1 MKDETILLNK
11 FKLDRY
17 SPLVE
22 DALLINLDL
31 KKYRDAKSTLLHA
44 TILGL
49 FENKKELVIFFYLPE
64 PGQYLSEVV
73 INKHRYGV
81 QIQDEEGFVHKYVIT
96 TPFKPGKLEVSEYV
110 FVDDVLKR
118 TTLHVQEDHIFG
130 VLNDHYYYDS
140 KKYYQTQLEGELLYD
155 IIDMSTV
162 QNKVED
168 FLGRPFLYKDISSLK
183 AKATKLYYV
192 AFNLFDS
199 IQKQYLTPEHVVEM
213 RVSYEEKRYVYQAKK
228 VIDEKDIDPSVDGD
242 VFLLN
247 KNETI
252 AKEPRKIETG
262 EKSDWN
268 LIQNFF
274 TYKQYR
280 YHSIY
285 KINDQVKV
293 KEKQT
298 QNYTYVLVIG
308 PKFGYRY
315 SQAILKRKN
324 GTDYDYEETTLSK
337 IKIYHLTYQEKG
349 HRYAV
354 PVQSL
359 VYETDKKARL
369 PRVRHRMKMFFKTLA
384 KVVVAPIKFLFG
396 ATGFIYQLIRWIFK
410 HWKLLLILLVA
421 SLLVYLGVQ
430 IAGWFQ

>member
-1 MKDETILLNK
+1 MKDETVLLHK

-31 KKYRDAKSTLLHA
+31 KKYRDQKASLLQA

-64 PGQYLSEVV
+64 PGQYLSEIV
-73 INKHRYGV
+73 INKQRYGV
-81 QIQDEEGFVHKYVIT
+81 QIQDEEGFVHKYVIP
-96 TPFKPGKLEVSEYV
+96 TPFKPGTLEITEYV
-110 FVDDVLKR
+110 FIDDVLKR
-118 TTLHVQEDHIFG
+118 TTFAVKEEHIFG
-130 VLNDHYYYDS
+130 VLNDQYYYDS
-140 KKYYQTQLEGELLYD
+140 KKYYQTQLEGELLFD

-168 FLGRPFLYKDISSLK
+168 LLGRPFFYRDISSLK

-199 IQKQYLTPEHVVEM
+199 KQNKYFIPEDIVEM
-213 RVSYEEKRYVYQAKK
+213 KVNYEEKRYVYQAKK
-228 VIDEKDIDPSVDGD
+228 LKDESDIDPTIDGETFTLD
-242 VFLLN
+242 
-247 KNETI
+247 KKETI

-274 TYKQYR
+274 SYKQYR
-280 YHSIY
+280 YESIY
-285 KINDQVKV
+285 KINDQVKL
-293 KEKQT
+293 KDKQSH
-298 QNYTYVLVIG
+298 NYSYVLVIG

-315 SQAILKRKN
+315 SQAILKRAG
-324 GTDYDYEETTLSK
+324 GTDYDYEETTLGK
-337 IKIYHLTYQEKG
+337 VKIYHLTYQERG

-369 PRVRHRMKMFFKTLA
+369 PRVRHRIKMFFKTLG
-384 KVVVAPIKFLFG
+384 KMIGAPIKFIFG
-396 ATGFIYQLIRWIFK
+396 ATGFLYRVIRWIFK
-410 HWKLLLILLVA
+410 HWKLLLMLIVAILLI
-421 SLLVYLGVQ
+421 YLGIQ

>member
-44 TILGL
+44 TILDL

-73 INKHRYGV
+73 INKQRYGV
-81 QIQDEEGFVHKYVIT
+81 QIQDEEGFVHKYVIA
-96 TPFKPGKLEVSEYV
+96 TPFKPGKLDVSEYV

-118 TTLHVQEDHIFG
+118 TTFNVQEEHVFG

-199 IQKQYLTPEHVVEM
+199 IQKHYLTPEDVVEM
-213 RVSYEEKRYVYQAKK
+213 KVSYSEKRYVYQAKK

-252 AKEPRKIETG
+252 AKEARKIETG

-315 SQAILKRKN
+315 SQAILKRNN

-369 PRVRHRMKMFFKTLA
+369 PRVRHRMKMFFKALA
-384 KVVVAPIKFLFG
+384 KVVAAPIKFLFG